1 MKLAFVIPRFAEG
14 LVGGAETLA
23 LEVLRHLP
31 RSRYQAEVWT
41 TCALD
46 HHSWADHFPEGTT
59 RVGDLTVRRFRTN
72 PRNLELFVHL
82 QHRIH
87 HQLGLSLDE
96 EIEWLSHSVNSD
108 GLLAHV
114 ARHADDVDA
123 LVFLP
128 YLFGVT
134 LTAAAIAPH
143 KSVLIPCLHDEPYAY
158 LRIVRNLF
166 ESVRRILFNSA
177 PEGELAARLYG
188 LDGTREHV
196 VGMGFDLAPRVASGE
211 RFRAA
216 HGIRGPY
223 VLYFGRKEDGKNTN
237 WLARLFASSGCRRRE
252 DVKLVFAGSGELA
265 LPPGT
270 GSSIVDLD
278 FLAEDEKRDAIAGAL
293 AVVQPSVNESFSI
306 VLMEAWLQERPVLVH
321 GRCAVTRRHAQ
332 DAGAGLWFESAAE
345 LGAAI
350 DYLIENPET
359 ARRMG
364 RAGRRYVEREYAWDA
379 VLARFDRA
387 LAELAT

>member
-23 LEVLRHLP
+23 LEVIRHLP
-31 RSRYQAEVWT
+31 AALYETEVWT

-46 HHSWADHFPEGTT
+46 HHSWADHFPEGASK
-59 RVGDLTVRRFRTN
+59 VGGLTVRRFRTN

-96 EIEWLSHSVNSD
+96 ELVWLANSVNSD
-108 GLLAHV
+108 RLLEHV
-114 ARHADDVDA
+114 SRHAHEMDA

-134 LTAAAIAPH
+134 LTGSAIAPER
-143 KSVLIPCLHDEPYAY
+143 SVLIPCLHDEPYAY

-166 ESVRRILFNSA
+166 ESVRGILFNSA
-177 PEGELAARLYG
+177 PEGELARRLYD
-188 LDGTREHV
+188 LDGSRESV
-196 VGMGFDLAPRVASGE
+196 VGMGFDLEGTIGSGE
-211 RFRAA
+211 RFRAK

-237 WLARLFASSGCRRRE
+237 WLARQFASTACRRRE
-252 DVKLVFAGSGELA
+252 DLKLVFAGGGELDVPESA
-265 LPPGT
+265 RG
-270 GSSIVDLD
+270 SIVDLA
-278 FLAEDEKRDAIAGAL
+278 FLTEEEKRDAIAGAI

-306 VLMEAWLQERPVLVH
+306 VVMEAWLQQRPVLVH
-321 GRCAVTRRHAQ
+321 ARCAVTRHHAAE
-332 DAGAGLWFESAAE
+332 AGGGLWFENGAE
-345 LGAAI
+345 LGECIAFLL
-350 DYLIENPET
+350 DNPET

-364 RAGRRYVEREYAWDA
+364 LGGRCYVEREYSWDA
-379 VLARFDRA
+379 VVSRFGHA
-387 LAELAT
+387 LERLAT